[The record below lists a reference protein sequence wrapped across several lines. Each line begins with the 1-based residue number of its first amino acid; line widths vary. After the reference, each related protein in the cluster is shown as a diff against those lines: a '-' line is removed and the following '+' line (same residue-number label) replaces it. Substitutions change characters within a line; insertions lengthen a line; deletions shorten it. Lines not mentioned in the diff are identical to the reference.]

1 MYLLTH
7 FLINFRLMYLTTL
20 EEILFIFLLLH
31 FELFPKHL
39 LVIKHNLQD
48 IKLFSYCLPFYRLII
63 INVVILWPECK
74 IFYVCLH
81 LLLMLLLLVLVNL
94 VCRSEPES
102 LPRNSPDWIIL
113 DNWVF
118 DRSIS
123 VDEMLA
129 KAWRRFGTCLLVYK
143 NLLQSLIY

>member
-1 MYLLTH
+1 MPASAADATAVNSGGTKQLLANWVIK
-7 FLINFRLMYLTTL
+7 FLIN
-20 EEILFIFLLLH
+20 
-31 FELFPKHL
+31 
-39 LVIKHNLQD
+39 
-48 IKLFSYCLPFYRLII
+48 C
-63 INVVILWPECK
+63 
-74 IFYVCLH
+74 
-81 LLLMLLLLVLVNL
+81 NL

-118 DRSIS
+118 DRSTS